1 MSYEELQEKYNL
13 MYTKWVDLVE
23 INKDLKKSLQE
34 VQDQKDSLEKKTM
47 LLAM

>member
-1 MSYEELQEKYNL
+1 